1 MNPTP
6 ATLMR
11 TYLELKAQADAIKTA
26 MDTVKAQLAQ
36 ALPEGGEID
45 GHKVTMV
52 RGRINW
58 NTVRKAY
65 PVADFPQ
72 LYRQEIVL
80 DQDKAQTLIAPA
92 QLDEYRGKATVSIR

>member
-1 MNPTP
+1 MHPTP

-26 MDTVKAQLAQ
+26 MDQIKAQLAQ
-36 ALPEGGEID
+36 ALPDGGEID

-58 NTVRKAY
+58 NRVRKAY

>member
-26 MDTVKAQLAQ
+26 MDQVKAQLAQ
-36 ALPEGGEID
+36 ALPDGGEID

-80 DQDKAQTLIAPA
+80 DQDKAQAMIAPA
-92 QLDEYRGKATVSIR
+92 QLDQYRGKATVSIR